1 MKSQEKTYRQLSEE
15 ELEKVSGGAE
25 TLSVATQKCVAENK
39 QKREQE
45 LGRILTWEEDA
56 EIHKACVRLHEKR
69 GIVI

>member
-1 MKSQEKTYRQLSEE
+1 MKSQEKTFRQLSEE

-25 TLSVATQKCVAENK
+25 TLSAATQKCVAENK

-69 GIVI
+69 GVVI

>member
-1 MKSQEKTYRQLSEE
+1 MKSQEKTFRQLSEE
-15 ELEKVSGGAE
+15 ELEKVCGGAE

>member
-1 MKSQEKTYRQLSEE
+1 MKSQEKTFRQLSEE
-15 ELEKVSGGAE
+15 ELEKVRGGAE

>member
-1 MKSQEKTYRQLSEE
+1 MKQKKQFRELTEE